1 MTAETTAPTLR
12 IGEVAKLVGTT
23 TRTIR
28 YYEEIGL
35 LTGGGEEREAG
46 QHRLY
51 ADADVERLREAL
63 RLKAL
68 LGVSLDELKELLE
81 VEEARGVLRDGVAPR
96 QPGPRPPP
104 RDPRPGARARRPPAR
119 AARRGAAPRS
129 PSSSASCKSAGNA
142 CGPGWPSR
150 TEAPDTSLTSH
161 QTSFR
166 NP

>member
-1 MTAETTAPTLR
+1 MSPETIAGTLR

-35 LTGGGEEREAG
+35 LVGGGEEREAG
-46 QHRLY
+46 RHRVY

-81 VEEARGVLRDGVAPR
+81 VEEARGVLREEWRHGNPGRERRREILDQALGHVER
-96 QPGPRPPP
+96 QLDLLAR
-104 RDPRPGARARRPPAR
+104 RRAEIAKLERELQERRESLRARLAEQ
-119 AARRGAAPRS
+119 A
-129 PSSSASCKSAGNA
+129 
-142 CGPGWPSR
+142 
-150 TEAPDTSLTSH
+150 
-161 QTSFR
+161 
-166 NP
+166 

>member
-1 MTAETTAPTLR
+1 MTPQAVASTLR

-35 LTGGGEEREAG
+35 LTGGEEREAG
-46 QHRLY
+46 RHRVY

-81 VEEARGVLRDGVAPR
+81 VEEARGVLRDEWRHGNPDRDRRREILDQALGHVER
-96 QPGPRPPP
+96 QL
-104 RDPRPGARARRPPAR
+104 DLLARRR
-119 AARRGAAPRS
+119 AEIAKLERELQERRG
-129 PSSSASCKSAGNA
+129 
-142 CGPGWPSR
+142 
-150 TEAPDTSLTSH
+150 SL
-161 QTSFR
+161 QAR
-166 NP
+166 LAEQG

>member
-1 MTAETTAPTLR
+1 MTTETIPSLR

-46 QHRLY
+46 RHRLY

-81 VEEARGVLRDGVAPR
+81 VEEARGVLRAEWHNGNPDRDRRREILDQALGHVDR
-96 QPGPRPPP
+96 QLGLLAGR
-104 RDPRPGARARRPPAR
+104 RAEIAKLERELQERRERLRARLAEQ
-119 AARRGAAPRS
+119 G
-129 PSSSASCKSAGNA
+129 
-142 CGPGWPSR
+142 
-150 TEAPDTSLTSH
+150 
-161 QTSFR
+161 
-166 NP
+166 

>member
-1 MTAETTAPTLR
+1 MTTETTTNPPTLR

-35 LTGGGEEREAG
+35 LTGGDEREAG
-46 QHRLY
+46 HHRLY

-81 VEEARGVLRDGVAPR
+81 AEEARGVLRQEWRHGNPDRDRRREILDQALGHVDR
-96 QPGPRPPP
+96 QLDLLAGR
-104 RDPRPGARARRPPAR
+104 RAEIAKLERELQERQ
-119 AARRGAAPRS
+119 RS
-129 PSSSASCKSAGNA
+129 LRERLAEQG
-142 CGPGWPSR
+142 
-150 TEAPDTSLTSH
+150 
-161 QTSFR
+161 
-166 NP
+166 

>member
-1 MTAETTAPTLR
+1 MTTETTSPSPPTLR

-35 LTGGGEEREAG
+35 LTGGEEREAG
-46 QHRLY
+46 RHRLY

-81 VEEARGVLRDGVAPR
+81 VEEARGVLREEWHNGNPNHDRRREILDQALGHIER
-96 QPGPRPPP
+96 QLDLLAHR
-104 RDPRPGARARRPPAR
+104 RAEIAKLECELQDRRRSLRARLAEH
-119 AARRGAAPRS
+119 G
-129 PSSSASCKSAGNA
+129 
-142 CGPGWPSR
+142 
-150 TEAPDTSLTSH
+150 
-161 QTSFR
+161 
-166 NP
+166 

>member
-1 MTAETTAPTLR
+1 MMSTETLPSPPTLR

-35 LTGGGEEREAG
+35 LAGGDEREAG
-46 QHRLY
+46 RHRLY

-81 VEEARGVLRDGVAPR
+81 AEEARGVLRQEWRHGNPDRDRRREILDQALGHVDR
-96 QPGPRPPP
+96 QLDLLAGR
-104 RDPRPGARARRPPAR
+104 RAEIAKLERELQERQ
-119 AARRGAAPRS
+119 RS
-129 PSSSASCKSAGNA
+129 L
-142 CGPGWPSR
+142 R
-150 TEAPDTSLTSH
+150 ERLTE
-161 QTSFR
+161 QG
-166 NP
+166 

>member
-1 MTAETTAPTLR
+1 MTTAPTLR

-35 LTGGGEEREAG
+35 LAGGGEEREAG
-46 QHRLY
+46 RHRLY

-81 VEEARGVLRDGVAPR
+81 VEEARGELREEWHNGNPDRDRRREILDQALGHVDR
-96 QPGPRPPP
+96 QLDLLAGR
-104 RDPRPGARARRPPAR
+104 RAEIAKLERELQERRER
-119 AARRGAAPRS
+119 L
-129 PSSSASCKSAGNA
+129 
-142 CGPGWPSR
+142 R
-150 TEAPDTSLTSH
+150 TRLTE
-161 QTSFR
+161 QD
-166 NP
+166 

>member
-1 MTAETTAPTLR
+1 VSTATIPPAPTLR

-35 LTGGGEEREAG
+35 LTGGGDREAG
-46 QHRLY
+46 RHRLY

-81 VEEARGVLRDGVAPR
+81 VEEAREALRDEWHHGNPSRDRRREILDQALGHVER
-96 QPGPRPPP
+96 QLDLLARR
-104 RDPRPGARARRPPAR
+104 RDEIAKLEQELQERQHSLRARLADH
-119 AARRGAAPRS
+119 G
-129 PSSSASCKSAGNA
+129 
-142 CGPGWPSR
+142 
-150 TEAPDTSLTSH
+150 
-161 QTSFR
+161 
-166 NP
+166 

>member
-1 MTAETTAPTLR
+1 MTTETIPGPPTLR

-46 QHRLY
+46 RHRLY

-81 VEEARGVLRDGVAPR
+81 VEEARGVLREEWHHGNPDHTRRREILDQALGHIER
-96 QPGPRPPP
+96 QLGLLAHR
-104 RDPRPGARARRPPAR
+104 RAEIAKLESELQERQHSLRARLA
-119 AARRGAAPRS
+119 
-129 PSSSASCKSAGNA
+129 
-142 CGPGWPSR
+142 
-150 TEAPDTSLTSH
+150 EHD
-161 QTSFR
+161 
-166 NP
+166 

>member
-1 MTAETTAPTLR
+1 MSTETIPRPPTLR

-35 LTGGGEEREAG
+35 LTGGEEREAG
-46 QHRLY
+46 RHRVY

-81 VEEARGVLRDGVAPR
+81 VEEAREVLREEWHHGNPDRDRRREILDQALGHVDR
-96 QPGPRPPP
+96 QLDLLAGR
-104 RDPRPGARARRPPAR
+104 RAEIAKLERELQE
-119 AARRGAAPRS
+119 RRGSLRA
-129 PSSSASCKSAGNA
+129 KL
-142 CGPGWPSR
+142 
-150 TEAPDTSLTSH
+150 TEH
-161 QTSFR
+161 G
-166 NP
+166 